1 MPIQVFNTSGA
12 QQEVT
17 FSASSLL
24 NRWWLA
30 VVLIAMCLLTATAMA
45 SQVVGEVT
53 LTIGKSK
60 IERAAGESEPQ
71 KGGSVQEG
79 DVVRTTDNGHVHIR
93 FIDGARVSVRP
104 NSVFRIHEFKYS
116 PADPAAS
123 VVRLSL
129 DSGEARSIS
138 GAAAQAAKERFRLN
152 TPLVAIGVKG
162 TDFVTQVSKDIIRVT
177 VNQGAIVMAPFD
189 NGCKVESLGVCNTL
203 RAKELTA
210 EMLGQALVYRLG
222 TADPSFQ
229 DVSKVG
235 QIDSTKLLKLNRQLR
250 EGSDKL
256 LASDTEAKNPLSA
269 VGANRLI
276 WGRWARDPIANDN
289 LTVPFLEALR
299 GNEVTV
305 GDGYYFLF
313 REPSNV
319 NLLPT
324 LTTKTDF
331 GLKSSSAYYRNA
343 SNEMVPAAVQSGS
356 LSIDFGAKTFATQL
370 GLSAE
375 GTGLQSYSQSGAI
388 NAGTGIFLGRSGP
401 EAAPTST
408 LAGAISLDARQV
420 GYLFKTQIG
429 RGTFVGATLWG
440 R

>member
-1 MPIQVFNTSGA
+1 MPIKAFNTNCAQSGA
-12 QQEVT
+12 T
-17 FSASSLL
+17 FLAPRLL
-24 NRWWLA
+24 NHLWSS
-30 VVLIAMCLLTATAMA
+30 VVLFLMCLLTATAMA

-53 LTIGKSK
+53 LTIGKSR
-60 IERAAGESEPQ
+60 IERAAGEAEPQ

-79 DVVRTTDNGHVHIR
+79 DVVRTSDNGHVHIR
-93 FIDGARVSVRP
+93 FIDGARISVRP

-189 NGCKVESLGVCNTL
+189 NGCRVESLGVCNTT

-210 EMLGQALVYRLG
+210 EMLGQALIYRLG
-222 TADPSFQ
+222 TSDPSFQ
-229 DVSKVG
+229 DVSKSG
-235 QIDSTKLLKLNRQLR
+235 QVDSGKLLKLNRQLR
-250 EGSDKL
+250 DGAENT

-276 WGRWARDPIANDN
+276 WGRWARDPIANDS

-324 LTTKTDF
+324 LTTKADF

-343 SNEMVPAAVQSGS
+343 ANEMVPAAVQSGS
-356 LSIDFGAKTFATQL
+356 LSIDFGAKTFVTQL
-370 GLSAE
+370 GLSSE
-375 GTGLQSYSQSGAI
+375 GTGLQSYSQSGTI

-401 EAAPTST
+401 EAAPTSS

>member
-1 MPIQVFNTSGA
+1 MPIQVFNTSDAQPGA
-12 QQEVT
+12 T

-189 NGCKVESLGVCNTL
+189 NGCRVESLGVCNTL

-343 SNEMVPAAVQSGS
+343 ANEMVPAAVQSGS

-375 GTGLQSYSQSGAI
+375 GTGLQSYSQSGTI

-401 EAAPTST
+401 EAAPTSS

>member
-1 MPIQVFNTSGA
+1 
-12 QQEVT
+12 
-17 FSASSLL
+17 
-24 NRWWLA
+24 
-30 VVLIAMCLLTATAMA
+30 
-45 SQVVGEVT
+45 
-53 LTIGKSK
+53 
-60 IERAAGESEPQ
+60 
-71 KGGSVQEG
+71 VQEG
-79 DVVRTTDNGHVHIR
+79 DVIRTSDNGHVHIR

-162 TDFVTQVSKDIIRVT
+162 TDFVTQVSKDVIRVT

-189 NGCKVESLGVCNTL
+189 SGCKADTLGVCTTA

-222 TADPSFQ
+222 STDPSFQ
-229 DVSKVG
+229 NVSKPG
-235 QIDSTKLLKLNRQLR
+235 QADNSKLLQLDRQVR
-250 EGSDKL
+250 DASDKP
-256 LASDTEAKNPLSA
+256 LASDTEAKNPLNA
-269 VGANRLI
+269 IGNNRLI
-276 WGRWARDPIANDN
+276 WGRWARDPIANDS
-289 LTVPFLEALR
+289 LTVPFLDAMR

-313 REPSNV
+313 REPSNINV
-319 NLLPT
+319 LPT

-343 SNEMVPAAVQSGS
+343 ANEMVPATVSNGS

-375 GTGLQSYSQSGAI
+375 GAGLQSFSQSGNI
-388 NAGTGIFLGRSGP
+388 NAANGIFLGRSGP
-401 EAAPTST
+401 EAAPTSS
-408 LAGAISLDARQV
+408 LAGAISLDARQA
-420 GYLFKTQIG
+420 GYLFKTQVG

>member
-1 MPIQVFNTSGA
+1 MHFKALSPQFN
-12 QQEVT
+12 
-17 FSASSLL
+17 SAAALL
-24 NRWWLA
+24 KRLVA
-30 VVLIAMCLLTATAMA
+30 GVVLSMFSVVTMA
-45 SQVVGEVT
+45 SQVVGVVT

-60 IERAAGESEPQ
+60 IERTTAEAEPQ

-79 DVVRTTDNGHVHIR
+79 DVIRTSDNGHVHIK

-104 NSVFRIHEFKYS
+104 NSVFRIHEFKYNPS
-116 PADPAAS
+116 EPAAS

-162 TDFVTQVSKDIIRVT
+162 TDFVTQVSKDVIRVT

-189 NGCKVESLGVCNTL
+189 SGCKVESLGVCNTT

-210 EMLGQALVYRLG
+210 EMLGQALVYRMG
-222 TADPSFQ
+222 STDPSFQ
-229 DVSKVG
+229 NVG
-235 QIDSTKLLKLNRQLR
+235 KPGQVDSTKLLQLDRQVR
-250 EGSDKL
+250 DGADKP
-256 LASDTEAKNPLSA
+256 LASDTEAKNPLNA

-289 LTVPFLEALR
+289 LTVPFLEAMR

-319 NLLPT
+319 NVLPT

-331 GLKSSSAYYRNA
+331 GLKSSSAYFRNA
-343 SNEMVPAAVQSGS
+343 ANEVVPASVQAGT
-356 LSIDFGAKTFATQL
+356 LGIDFGARTYATQL
-370 GLSAE
+370 SMSAD
-375 GTGLQSYSQSGAI
+375 GTGLQTFSQTGTI
-388 NAGTGIFLGRSGP
+388 NPSTGIFLGKSADP
-401 EAAPTST
+401 ANASS
-408 LAGAISLDARQV
+408 LAGAISLDARQA
-420 GYLFKTQIG
+420 GYLFKNQIS
-429 RGTFVGATLWG
+429 RGSFVGATLWG

>member
-1 MPIQVFNTSGA
+1 MKLQALTLSQA
-12 QQEVT
+12 
-17 FSASSLL
+17 SAARPLVRAWALASLFF
-24 NRWWLA
+24 
-30 VVLIAMCLLTATAMA
+30 VVLALLFTSQLAHA
-45 SQVVGEVT
+45 SQVVGELT
-53 LTIGKSK
+53 LIIGKAN
-60 IERAAGESEPQ
+60 IERAAGPTEPQ

-79 DVVRTTDNGHVHIR
+79 DVIRTTDNGHVHIR

-129 DSGEARSIS
+129 DAGEARSIS

-162 TDFVTQVSKDIIRVT
+162 TDFVTQVSKDVIRVT

-189 NGCKVESLGVCNTL
+189 SACKAENLGVCNTL

-222 TADPSFQ
+222 SADPSFQ
-229 DVSKVG
+229 NVG
-235 QIDSTKLLKLNRQLR
+235 KPGQSDNTKLLQLDRQTR
-250 EGSDKL
+250 ETADKP
-256 LASDTEAKNPLSA
+256 LASDTEAKNPLNA
-269 VGANRLI
+269 VNNNRLI
-276 WGRWARDPIANDN
+276 WGRWARDPIANDQ
-289 LTVPFLEALR
+289 LTVPFLEAMR

-313 REPSNV
+313 REPSQI

-343 SNEMVPAAVQSGS
+343 ANEMVPATVSAGT

-375 GTGLQSYSQSGAI
+375 GTGLQSFTQSGTI
-388 NAGTGIFLGRSGP
+388 NSGTGIFLGRSGP
-401 EAAPTST
+401 EANPTSS
-408 LAGAISLDARQV
+408 LAGAISLDARQA

>member
-1 MPIQVFNTSGA
+1 MHIEAFVPPFTSTA
-12 QQEVT
+12 
-17 FSASSLL
+17 SLL
-24 NRWWLA
+24 KRLVA
-30 VVLIAMCLLTATAMA
+30 GLVLSMLTLVAMA

-60 IERAAGESEPQ
+60 IERTAAEAEPQ

-79 DVVRTTDNGHVHIR
+79 DVIRTSDNGHVHIK

-104 NSVFRIHEFKYS
+104 NSVFRIHEFKYNPS
-116 PADPAAS
+116 EPAAS

-162 TDFVTQVSKDIIRVT
+162 TDFVTQVSKDVIRVT

-189 NGCKVESLGVCNTL
+189 SGCKVESLGVCNTT

-210 EMLGQALVYRLG
+210 EMLGQALVYRMG
-222 TADPSFQ
+222 STDPSFQ
-229 DVSKVG
+229 NVSKPG
-235 QIDSTKLLKLNRQLR
+235 QVDSSKLLQLDRQVR
-250 EGSDKL
+250 DGAEKP
-256 LASDTEAKNPLSA
+256 LASDTEAKNPLNA
-269 VGANRLI
+269 VVANRLI

-289 LTVPFLEALR
+289 LTVPFLEAMR

-319 NLLPT
+319 NVLPT

-331 GLKSSSAYYRNA
+331 GLKSASAYFRNA
-343 SNEMVPAAVQSGS
+343 ANEVVPASVQSGT
-356 LSIDFGAKTFATQL
+356 LGIDFGSRTYATQL
-370 GLSAE
+370 SMSAE
-375 GTGLQSYSQSGAI
+375 GTGLQTFSQTGTVNPS
-388 NAGTGIFLGRSGP
+388 TGIFLGKSP
-401 EAAPTST
+401 DPANSSS
-408 LAGAISLDARQV
+408 LAGTISLDARQA
-420 GYLFKTQIG
+420 GYLFKNQIS
-429 RGTFVGATLWG
+429 RGAFVGATLWG

>member
-1 MPIQVFNTSGA
+1 MHIQALHLTQPAAARPLSRVWGMVIALLMAGVLLGFGSLA
-12 QQEVT
+12 Q
-17 FSASSLL
+17 A
-24 NRWWLA
+24 A
-30 VVLIAMCLLTATAMA
+30 
-45 SQVVGEVT
+45 QVVGEVT
-53 LTIGKSK
+53 LTIGKSH
-60 IERAAGESEPQ
+60 IDRAEGAAEPQ

-79 DVVRTTDNGHVHIR
+79 DVIRTSDNGHVHIR

-138 GAAAQAAKERFRLN
+138 GAAAQAAKDRFRLN

-162 TDFVTQVSKDIIRVT
+162 TDFVTQVSKDVIRVT

-189 NGCKVESLGVCNTL
+189 SACKADALGVCTTP

-222 TADPSFQ
+222 STDPSFQ
-229 DVSKVG
+229 NVNKPG
-235 QIDSTKLLKLNRQLR
+235 QADNSKLLQLDRQVR
-250 EGSDKL
+250 DAAEKP
-256 LASDTEAKNPLSA
+256 LASDTEAKNPLNA
-269 VGANRLI
+269 VGNNRLI
-276 WGRWARDPIANDN
+276 WGRWARDPIANDS
-289 LTVPFLEALR
+289 LTVPFLDAMR

-313 REPSNV
+313 REPSNINV
-319 NLLPT
+319 LPT

-343 SNEMVPAAVQSGS
+343 ANELVPATVSSGS

-375 GTGLQSYSQSGAI
+375 GTGLQTFSQTGSI

-401 EAAPTST
+401 EAAPTSS
-408 LAGAISLDARQV
+408 LAGAISLDARQA
-420 GYLFKTQIG
+420 GYLFKTQVG
-429 RGTFVGATLWG
+429 RGSFVGATLWG

>member
-1 MPIQVFNTSGA
+1 MHIQALPLTQPAAAKPLSRA
-12 QQEVT
+12 W
-17 FSASSLL
+17 AMAISLL
-24 NRWWLA
+24 IVWVLA
-30 VVLIAMCLLTATAMA
+30 GFGSLAQAA
-45 SQVVGEVT
+45 QVVGEVT
-53 LTIGKSK
+53 LTIGKSN
-60 IERAAGESEPQ
+60 IERSEGQAEPQ

-79 DVVRTTDNGHVHIR
+79 DVIRTSDNGHVHFR

-162 TDFVTQVSKDIIRVT
+162 TDFVTQVSKDVIRVT

-189 NGCKVESLGVCNTL
+189 SGCKADTLGVCTTA

-222 TADPSFQ
+222 STDPSFQ
-229 DVSKVG
+229 NVSKPG
-235 QIDSTKLLKLNRQLR
+235 QTDNSKLLQLDRQVR
-250 EGSDKL
+250 DASDKP
-256 LASDTEAKNPLSA
+256 LASDTEAKNPLNA
-269 VGANRLI
+269 IGNNRLI
-276 WGRWARDPIANDN
+276 WGRWARDPIANDS
-289 LTVPFLEALR
+289 LTVPFLDAMR

-313 REPSNV
+313 REPSNINV
-319 NLLPT
+319 LPT

-343 SNEMVPAAVQSGS
+343 ANEMVPATVSNGS

-375 GTGLQSYSQSGAI
+375 GTGLQSFSQSGNI
-388 NAGTGIFLGRSGP
+388 NAANGIFLGRSGP
-401 EAAPTST
+401 EAAPTSS
-408 LAGAISLDARQV
+408 LAGAISLDARQA
-420 GYLFKTQIG
+420 GYLFKTQVG

>member
-1 MPIQVFNTSGA
+1 MPIQAIFNPLSSAARLLRGGA
-12 QQEVT
+12 V
-17 FSASSLL
+17 AM
-24 NRWWLA
+24 
-30 VVLIAMCLLTATAMA
+30 VLGMLAMCLSSVAIA

-60 IERAAGESEPQ
+60 IERSTQEAEPQ

-79 DVVRTTDNGHVHIR
+79 DVIRTTDNGHVHIR

-162 TDFVTQVSKDIIRVT
+162 TDFVTQVSKDVIRVT

-189 NGCKVESLGVCNTL
+189 SGCKADALGVCTTA

-222 TADPSFQ
+222 STDPSFQ
-229 DVSKVG
+229 NVSKPG
-235 QIDSTKLLKLNRQLR
+235 QADNSKLLQLDRQVR
-250 EGSDKL
+250 DASDKP
-256 LASDTEAKNPLSA
+256 LASDTEAKNPLNA
-269 VGANRLI
+269 LGNNRLI
-276 WGRWARDPIANDN
+276 WGRWARDPIANDS
-289 LTVPFLEALR
+289 LTVPFLDAMR

-313 REPSNV
+313 REPSNINV
-319 NLLPT
+319 LPT

-343 SNEMVPAAVQSGS
+343 ANEMVPATVSNGS

-375 GTGLQSYSQSGAI
+375 GAGLQSFSQSGNI
-388 NAGTGIFLGRSGP
+388 NAANGIFLGRSGP
-401 EAAPTST
+401 EASPTSS
-408 LAGAISLDARQV
+408 LAGAISLDARQA
-420 GYLFKTQIG
+420 GYLFKTQVG